1 MTLKALAKSDK
12 KALKKTG
19 RHLNISLLVQLRTNI
34 GRNKLKE
41 IKDMIFSNFNAT
53 SGFATAVKV
62 CTNILS
68 GGLTLPPLVAPDSS
82 TYRFKK
88 RLIEDLFEQDEIRVV
103 VDELGCAIGSIW
115 KLDMLLRQHIS
126 VILGMDHLLKRV
138 EWFVDDAGRSIKNF
152 WVVGVGADG
161 FPRNKQSTKATEM
174 GVQLLNLGGL
184 SNCAKWTL
192 LLFGLDAGEGSEP
205 TVRCLKE
212 VADEMTRI
220 EEVGIMINNELH
232 KFKFLNKADLKFWH
246 DFNRTGGCAA
256 TYFLPWY
263 NVSLDR
269 MKIMDAVILPRNASE
284 EQIEAAG
291 GIEKVYF
298 EYDYTWNVAMANEV
312 ETYRQTLEASGLA
325 ATTIKTKVH
334 DFCRQKGHSLFNGV
348 PYCKQALEGVPD
360 PLHVDC
366 NEMKELIMKGNE
378 YCEALAKHD
387 TLYVVEEADFYVGAT
402 QREYWN
408 AMGEVGLKQEQ
419 GRLENKK
426 IKNPATRAAAA
437 TEFRVTGTKTTITLL
452 NFYKLTDALGN
463 REDMETDYERFR
475 RGALHL
481 SFLFLR
487 IMSSLYNLFKLKND
501 QLDKMGTTG
510 RHLFALK
517 VLLGY
522 KVTANEHTLC
532 YAIHHRL
539 KKYSKLCQINLGKEE
554 GRVVLG
560 SLGGGV
566 LGSCQ
571 GLEGKHWFTRAS
583 MACNTSMRK
592 GVWSEEHY
600 NSGIRMVYGERE
612 VPVPVNYG
620 KYKHR
625 PRIPVLQPEENK
637 DQCVVCRKY
646 VLHECGRLALLTDN
660 ELEFAQM
667 MVVIETEVCRD
678 SLICSTCSLSS
689 DIFFNVVKPRAY
701 GGWCEGAVSD
711 AGLGSSALTHMSA
724 ALDTQDQDALIDTYD
739 GGDLWEAPTL
749 SSSADQSITAATGTS
764 AFDIHRL
771 AEAGLPGVL
780 TVSTEEILQA
790 TLADAVAID
799 RLHAEEEAEVF
810 EDGGV
815 EESKVDIPGGYN
827 FDSIQTPTGV
837 STPSRGSDGTHASDA
852 SFFTPPAP
860 PQQPHQPQPVQP
872 SASFFQ
878 TLLRDNCGGMNSED
892 NDLSAYE
899 EV

>member
-1 MTLKALAKSDK
+1 MTLKTLAKSDK
-12 KALKKTG
+12 KALKETG

-41 IKDMIFSNFNAT
+41 IKDMIFSNFSSTN
-53 SGFATAVKV
+53 GFASALTF

-68 GGLTLPPLVAPDSS
+68 GGLALPPLVAPDSS

-88 RLIEDLFEQDEIRVV
+88 RLIADIFEPDEIRVV

-126 VILGMDHLLKRV
+126 VILSMQHLRTRV
-138 EWFVDDAGRSIKNF
+138 QWFVDDNGVPITNF

-174 GVQLLNLGGL
+174 GVQLLNMGGL

-205 TVRCLKE
+205 TIRCLKE

-220 EEVGIMINNELH
+220 EETGIKINNELH

-269 MKIMDAVILPRNASE
+269 MKIMDAVILPRNATQE
-284 EQIEAAG
+284 EIQAAG

-298 EYDYTWNVAMANEV
+298 EYDYDWNVEKATEV
-312 ETYRQTLEASGLA
+312 KTYRETLEASNLA
-325 ATTIKTKVH
+325 PATITKKVH
-334 DFCRQKGHSLFNGV
+334 EFCRQRGHSLFNGV

-378 YCEALAKHD
+378 YCEDLAKHD
-387 TLYVVEEADFYVGAT
+387 TLYVVEEADYYVGTT
-402 QREYWN
+402 QRQYWD
-408 AMGEVGLKQEQ
+408 AMSHIGLKQEQ
-419 GRLENKK
+419 VRLENKK

-452 NFYKLTDALGN
+452 NFYQLTDALGN
-463 REDMETDYERFR
+463 RQDMETDYERFK

-487 IMSSLYNLFKLKND
+487 IMSSLYNLFKLKKSE
-501 QLDKMGTTG
+501 LDKMGTVG
-510 RHLFALK
+510 KHLFALK
-517 VLLGY
+517 VLIGY

-539 KKYSKLCQINLGKEE
+539 KKYSKLCQIDLGEE
-554 GRVVLG
+554 GEVVLG

-566 LGSCQ
+566 MGSCQ

-583 MACNTSMRK
+583 MACNTSLRK
-592 GVWSEEHY
+592 GCWSEEHY

-620 KYKHR
+620 RYKHK
-625 PRIPVLQPEENK
+625 PRIPALRTEHEK

-646 VLHECGRLALLTDN
+646 VPYECGRLAPLTDN
-660 ELEFAQM
+660 ELVFAQM
-667 MVVIETEVCRD
+667 MLVDETEVCYE

-689 DIFFNVVKPRAY
+689 DIFLNVVKPRAY
-701 GGWCEGAVSD
+701 TGWCRGAVMD
-711 AGLGSSALTHMSA
+711 AGLGSSALAHMSEQM
-724 ALDTQDQDALIDTYD
+724 TIQDAQIDSYD
-739 GGDLWEAPTL
+739 GGELWDPPELAATAHKRL
-749 SSSADQSITAATGTS
+749 ATANVTAAV
-764 AFDIHRL
+764 DIHRL
-771 AEAGLPGVL
+771 SEAGLPGVL
-780 TVSTEEILQA
+780 TITAEEILQI
-790 TLADAVAID
+790 TIADAVASD
-799 RLHAEEEAEVF
+799 RLREEDEEKTTAAEAAK
-810 EDGGV
+810 DY
-815 EESKVDIPGGYN
+815 DI
-827 FDSIQTPTGV
+827 DSGLEK
-837 STPSRGSDGTHASDA
+837 SRAGASPS
-852 SFFTPPAP
+852 PAQQRQQQ
-860 PQQPHQPQPVQP
+860 QQPLNTPATRSSH
-872 SASFFQ
+872 FQ
-878 TLLRDNCGGMNSED
+878 DLLRDCSE
-892 NDLSAYE
+892 NN
-899 EV
+899 EVSSYWEV